1 MTCNVVSRGSEVTT
15 HVHGGNSWARMG
27 ALGTREG
34 GSAGKT
40 TDGFYWSWGRCTGGL
55 VRRVGGQE
63 TDGKGGL
70 TRRGKDGHQR

>member
-1 MTCNVVSRGSEVTT
+1 
-15 HVHGGNSWARMG
+15 MG